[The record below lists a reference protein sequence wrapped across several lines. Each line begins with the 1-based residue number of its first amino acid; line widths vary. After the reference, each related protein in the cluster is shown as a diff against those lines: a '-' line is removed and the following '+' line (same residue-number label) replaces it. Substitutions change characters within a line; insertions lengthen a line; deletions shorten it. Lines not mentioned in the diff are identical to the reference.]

1 MRRLLLSGCLCA
13 LPVFSAAACTIP
25 PAPGS
30 SATPP
35 AQVLP
40 VDARAL
46 AYGRTAGDVVQS
58 PELRDKI
65 PALFGADWMPASQG
79 RGQIASG
86 AAAFFERGGP
96 PRMVQVAGKDYI
108 AAAGCVATACRTR
121 RVLLL
126 VGEGGSQLLARL
138 DDGAVTH
145 YYSYAIG
152 GGGPADA
159 PAIVDAALLA
169 LQSAGDPYPGAGS

>member
-1 MRRLLLSGCLCA
+1 MRRWLLSGCLCA
-13 LPVFSAAACTIP
+13 VPVLSACTVP
-25 PAPGS
+25 STPVS

-35 AQVLP
+35 AHVLP

-46 AYGRTAGDVVQS
+46 AYGRTASDVIQS

-65 PALFGADWMPASQG
+65 PVLFGADWVPASQG

-86 AAAFFERGGP
+86 AAAFFEKGGT
-96 PRMVQVAGKDYI
+96 PRTVQVAGKDYI
-108 AAAGCVATACRTR
+108 AVAGCVANACRTR
-121 RVLLL
+121 RALLL
-126 VGEGGSQLLARL
+126 IGEGESPLLARL

-145 YYSYAIG
+145 YYSYTIG
-152 GGGPADA
+152 GGAPADA

-169 LQSAGDPYPGAGS
+169 LRGVGDPYPAAGS